1 MKHALRWYSAGL
13 IAAMLG
19 CSNSPSRLVPPT
31 IDSAAGDAAVKQ
43 YDANGDG
50 GLSGAELDKTPP
62 LKSAMARLDK
72 NRDGKLTA
80 EEINGRIAEWKN
92 TRVALTSVAPTIRLD
107 GKVLVDAQ
115 VSLLPEQFLGAAVEP
130 AAGKTNDR
138 GIARP
143 RISDEPEGVG
153 VRLGFYRV
161 QVSKM
166 VNGKELVPA
175 RYNTQTEIGIEV
187 ATDVFET
194 RNPELNL
201 VSR

>member
-1 MKHALRWYSAGL
+1 VA
-13 IAAMLG
+13 
-19 CSNSPSRLVPPT
+19 PS
-31 IDSAAGDAAVKQ
+31 IDSAAGQTALKQ
-43 YDANGDG
+43 YDTNGDG

-80 EEINGRIAEWKN
+80 EEINDRIEEWKK

-107 GKVLVDAQ
+107 GKLLADAQ
-115 VSLLPEQFLGAAVEP
+115 VTLVPEAFLGEAVES
-130 AAGKTNDR
+130 ASGTTNDR

-143 RISDEPEGVG
+143 RISADEDGVG
-153 VRLGFYRV
+153 VRLGFYRI
-161 QVSKM
+161 QISKT

-175 RYNTQTEIGIEV
+175 RYNTQTEIGIEI